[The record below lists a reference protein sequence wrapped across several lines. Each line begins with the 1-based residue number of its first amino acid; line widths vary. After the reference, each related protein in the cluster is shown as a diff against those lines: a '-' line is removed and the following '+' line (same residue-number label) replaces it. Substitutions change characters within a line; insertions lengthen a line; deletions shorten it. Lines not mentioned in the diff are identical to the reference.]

1 MFTELKGDAE
11 QAELFA
17 MGLIKEPKDY
27 GTLVLVPCK
36 HRVLCSYPPASI
48 TMDKTLEA
56 LDIDSLSIIT
66 ILVNAED
73 AFGVKLVDTPA
84 EQLSTIG
91 EIVQF
96 IAENVKE

>member
-1 MFTELKGDAE
+1 MKQPEILAK
-11 QAELFA
+11 FA
-17 MGLIKEPKDY
+17 D
-27 GTLVLVPCK
+27 LVNYETG
-36 HRVLCSYPPASI
+36 YPATSI